1 MAITMTQIENH
12 HQDDVSQQTSSM
24 RRGDAGTEST
34 GVIFCLLN
42 GSWLLSRQGTVVER
56 LESNVDGSKR
66 RKSRVENI
74 FNPFFY
80 IVI

>member
-24 RRGDAGTEST
+24 RRRDAGTEST

-42 GSWLLSRQGTVVER
+42 GSLLLSRQG
-56 LESNVDGSKR
+56 
-66 RKSRVENI
+66 RKTLK
-74 FNPFFY
+74 
-80 IVI
+80 